1 MAHKVFIFDTTLRD
15 GEQTPGA
22 NLNVDEKL
30 QIARH
35 LELLNV
41 DVIEAGFPFSSP
53 GDFEAV
59 RAVAREIRGPQI
71 AGLARAFAQDIDA
84 CWEAVKEATDPRI
97 HTFIS
102 TSDIHLKHQMRKSRE
117 EVLEMAVA
125 AVKYAC
131 RYTSNVEFSAMDA
144 SRSDLDYVVQVFTA
158 VIEAGATTLNFPD
171 TVGYA
176 IPEEFGAKIKYLV
189 EHIPN
194 IHKAIL
200 SVHCHN
206 DLGLAVANT
215 LAAVSNGVRQVEVTI
230 NGLGE
235 RAGNASLEEVVMSLA
250 TRGDLL
256 HYYTDIV
263 TQYIYP
269 TSRLTSKLSGVP
281 VQPNKAIVGAN
292 AFAHESGIHQDGVL
306 KEASTFEIMTP
317 NSVGIKKSTMPLGKL
332 SGRHAFKNK
341 LREMGFYLNDEELN
355 RVFTRF
361 KSLAD
366 RKKTVFD
373 EDLISL
379 VETEVIYKSVPEH
392 YRLVELVVLAGT
404 MARPSA
410 NVKMEVGG
418 QLAGPYSVLG
428 DGPIDATYKAI
439 THLAGSKCTLLKF
452 AVSSITGGTDAQGEV
467 TVRLEED
474 GRVVTGQGVDPDVI
488 TASARA
494 FINGLNR
501 LHFLKETGG
510 VKGPKPE
517 AECKSSS
524 SVARLSVCPKR
535 FKPTAG
541 YHPIFRI

>member
-1 MAHKVFIFDTTLRD
+1 MPEKIYIFDTTLRD

-41 DVIEAGFPFSSP
+41 DIIEAGFPIASR

-71 AGLARAFAQDIDA
+71 AALARAFEKDIDA
-84 CWEAVKEATDPRI
+84 AWEAVKEATNPRI

-102 TSDIHLKHQMRKSRE
+102 TSDIHLKYQMKKSRE

-125 AVKYAC
+125 AVKHAA
-131 RYTSNVEFSAMDA
+131 RYTANVEFSAMDA
-144 SRSDLDYVVQVFTA
+144 SRSDLDYVARVFSA
-158 VIEAGATTLNFPD
+158 VIEAGARTLNFPD

-176 IPEEFGAKIKYLV
+176 IPHEFGAKIKYLM

-194 IHKAIL
+194 IHKAVL

-215 LAAVSNGVRQVEVTI
+215 LAAVMNGVRQVEVTI
-230 NGLGE
+230 NGIGE
-235 RAGNASLEEVVMSLA
+235 RAGNASLEEVVMALA
-250 TRGDLL
+250 TRKDLFD
-256 HYYTDIV
+256 YYTDIV

-306 KEASTFEIMTP
+306 KDASTFEIMTP
-317 NSVGIKKSTMPLGKL
+317 TAVGIKKSFLPLGKL
-332 SGRHAFKNK
+332 SGRHAFKKK
-341 LREMGFYLNDEELN
+341 LQEMGYYLADDELN
-355 RVFTRF
+355 RVFFRF
-361 KSLAD
+361 KDLAD

-373 EDLISL
+373 EDLTSL

-392 YRLVELVVLAGT
+392 FKLIDLVVLTGT
-404 MARPSA
+404 MVKPTAT
-410 NVKMEVGG
+410 VKMEVGG
-418 QLAGPYSVLG
+418 VLHSSSSFG

-439 THLAGSKCTLLKF
+439 THVAQSKCSLLKF
-452 AVSSITGGTDAQGEV
+452 AVTAITGGTEAMGEV
-467 TVRLEED
+467 SVRLED
-474 GRVVTGQGVDPDVI
+474 GGHIVTGQGVDPDIV

-494 FINGLNR
+494 YINGLNR
-501 LHFLKETGG
+501 LHFLKEL
-510 VKGPKPE
+510 GPRGAKPE
-517 AECKSSS
+517 K
-524 SVARLSVCPKR
+524 L
-535 FKPTAG
+535 
-541 YHPIFRI
+541 

>member
-1 MAHKVFIFDTTLRD
+1 MPEKIFIFDTTLRD

-41 DVIEAGFPFSSP
+41 DVIEAGFPIASR

-71 AGLARAFAQDIDA
+71 AALARAFAKDIDA
-84 CWEAVKEATDPRI
+84 AWEAVKEATNPRI

-102 TSDIHLKHQMRKSRE
+102 TSDIHLKYQMKKSRE

-125 AVKYAC
+125 AVKHAV
-131 RYTSNVEFSAMDA
+131 RYTANVEFSAMDA

-158 VIEAGATTLNFPD
+158 CIDAGAKVLNFPD

-176 IPEEFGAKIKYLV
+176 IPQEFGAKIKYLM

-194 IHKAIL
+194 IHKAVL

-215 LAAVSNGVRQVEVTI
+215 LAAIMNGVRQAEVTI
-230 NGLGE
+230 NGIGE
-235 RAGNASLEEVVMSLA
+235 RAGNASLEEVVMALA
-250 TRGDLL
+250 TRKDLFG
-256 HYYTDIV
+256 YYTDIV

-269 TSRLTSKLSGVP
+269 ASRLTSKLSGVP
-281 VQPNKAIVGAN
+281 VQPNKAIVGSN

-317 NSVGIKKSTMPLGKL
+317 TAVGIKKSSLPLGKL
-332 SGRHAFKNK
+332 SGRHAFKKK
-341 LREMGFYLNDEELN
+341 LQEMGYYLPDDELN
-355 RVFTRF
+355 RVFFRF
-361 KSLAD
+361 KDLAD

-373 EDLISL
+373 EDLTSL

-392 YRLVELVVLAGT
+392 FKLVDLVVLTGT
-404 MARPSA
+404 MVKPNAT
-410 NVKMEVGG
+410 VKMEVGG
-418 QLAGPYSVLG
+418 VLHSYSAFG
-428 DGPIDATYKAI
+428 DGPIDAAYKAI
-439 THLAGSKCTLLKF
+439 THVAQSKCSLLKF
-452 AVSSITGGTDAQGEV
+452 AVTAITGGTEALGEV
-467 TVRLEED
+467 SVRLEDD
-474 GRVVTGQGVDPDVI
+474 GHIVTGQGVDPDIV

-494 FINGLNR
+494 YINGLNR
-501 LHFLKETGG
+501 LHFLK
-510 VKGPKPE
+510 KLGPRGAKPE
-517 AECKSSS
+517 K
-524 SVARLSVCPKR
+524 L
-535 FKPTAG
+535 
-541 YHPIFRI
+541 

>member
-59 RAVAREIRGPQI
+59 RAVAREIRAPQI
-71 AGLARAFAQDIDA
+71 AGLARAFPQDIDA
-84 CWEAVKEATDPRI
+84 CWEAIKDATNPRI

-117 EVLEMAVA
+117 EVLEMAAA
-125 AVKYAC
+125 AVKHAR

-144 SRSDLDYVVQVFTA
+144 SRSNLDYVVQVFTA
-158 VIEAGATTLNFPD
+158 AIEAGATTLNFPD

-189 EHIPN
+189 DHIPN
-194 IHKAIL
+194 LHKAIL

-215 LAAVSNGVRQVEVTI
+215 LAAIMNGVRQVEVTI

-235 RAGNASLEEVVMSLA
+235 RAGNASLEEVVMALS
-250 TRGDLL
+250 TRRDLL
-256 HYYTDIV
+256 DYYTDIV

-317 NSVGIKKSTMPLGKL
+317 TTVGIKKSTLPLGKL

-341 LREMGFYLNDEELN
+341 LREMGYYLTDEELN
-355 RVFTRF
+355 RVFARF

-373 EDLISL
+373 EDLVSL

-392 YRLVELVVLAGT
+392 FRLVELVVLTGT
-404 MARPSA
+404 TARPSA
-410 NVKMEVGG
+410 NVKMEIGG
-418 QLAGPYSVLG
+418 HLIGPYSVFG
-428 DGPIDATYKAI
+428 DGPIDAAYKAI
-439 THLAGSKCTLLKF
+439 THLAGSKCKLLKF

-467 TVRLEED
+467 AVRLEED
-474 GRVVTGQGVDPDVI
+474 GHVVTGQGVDPDVV

-501 LHFLKETGG
+501 LHFLKEGG
-510 VKGPKPE
+510 PARKGPKPE
-517 AECKSSS
+517 E
-524 SVARLSVCPKR
+524 L
-535 FKPTAG
+535 
-541 YHPIFRI
+541 

>member
-1 MAHKVFIFDTTLRD
+1 MAHKIFIFDTTLRD

-41 DVIEAGFPFSSP
+41 DVIEAGFPISSP

-71 AGLARAFAQDIDA
+71 AGLARAFEKDIDA
-84 CWEAVKEATDPRI
+84 CWEAVKEATNPRI
-97 HTFIS
+97 HTFVS
-102 TSDIHLKHQMRKSRE
+102 TSDIHLKHQMRKSRQ

-125 AVKYAC
+125 AVKHAC

-158 VIEAGATTLNFPD
+158 VIDAGATTLNFPD

-176 IPEEFGAKIKYLV
+176 IPEEFGAKVKYLM

-215 LAAVSNGVRQVEVTI
+215 LAAISNGVRQAEVTI

-235 RAGNASLEEVVMSLA
+235 RAGNASLEEVVMGLT
-250 TRGDLL
+250 TRRDLFNF
-256 HYYTDIV
+256 YTDIV

-281 VQPNKAIVGAN
+281 VQPNKAIVGSN

-306 KEASTFEIMTP
+306 KDSSTFEIMTP
-317 NSVGIKKSTMPLGKL
+317 TTVGIKKSSLPLGKL

-341 LREMGFYLNDEELN
+341 LREMGFYVNDEELN
-355 RVFTRF
+355 RVFARF

-373 EDLISL
+373 EDLVSL

-392 YRLVELVVLAGT
+392 FRLVELVVVTGT
-404 MARPSA
+404 MAKPSA
-410 NVKMEVGG
+410 NVKMEIAG
-418 QLAGPYSVLG
+418 QLVGPYSVFG

-439 THLAGSKCTLLKF
+439 THLAGSRCTLLKF

-467 TVRLEED
+467 SVRLEES
-474 GRVVTGQGVDPDVI
+474 GHVVTGQGVDPDVV

-501 LHFLKETGG
+501 LNFIKEGG
-510 VKGPKPE
+510 PAKKGPKPE
-517 AECKSSS
+517 E
-524 SVARLSVCPKR
+524 L
-535 FKPTAG
+535 
-541 YHPIFRI
+541 

>member
-71 AGLARAFAQDIDA
+71 AGLARAFVQDIDA
-84 CWEAVKEATDPRI
+84 CWEAVKEATNPRI

-131 RYTSNVEFSAMDA
+131 RYTANVEFSAMDA

-189 EHIPN
+189 DHIPN
-194 IHKAIL
+194 LHRAIL

-256 HYYTDIV
+256 NYYTDIV

-292 AFAHESGIHQDGVL
+292 AFAHESGIHQDGLL
-306 KEASTFEIMTP
+306 KSKITYEIMTP
-317 NSVGIKKSTMPLGKL
+317 ESVGIPKSSLVLGKH
-332 SGRHAFKNK
+332 SGRHAF
-341 LREMGFYLNDEELN
+341 RERIIEMGYSLEDKELNLAFKRFKALSDMKKDIYTEDIEMIIMDEIYKIPEKFKLVYLN
-355 RVFTRF
+355 VTCG
-361 KSLAD
+361 KATIPTA
-366 RKKTVFD
+366 TVKVD
-373 EDLISL
+373 ID
-379 VETEVIYKSVPEH
+379 
-392 YRLVELVVLAGT
+392 GT
-404 MARPSA
+404 MYQD
-410 NVKMEVGG
+410 VG
-418 QLAGPYSVLG
+418 VG
-428 DGPIDATYKAI
+428 DGPVDATYKI
-439 THLAGSKCTLLKF
+439 IKKLVKTNSNLLKF
-452 AVSSITGGTDAQGEV
+452 SINSITRDMDAQGEV
-467 TVRLEED
+467 FVKLEEK
-474 GRVVTGQGVDPDVI
+474 GYTVI
-488 TASARA
+488 GKGADTDIIVASAKA
-494 FINGLNR
+494 YINALNK
-501 LHFLKETGG
+501 LDYI
-510 VKGPKPE
+510 
-517 AECKSSS
+517 KSKKDGE
-524 SVARLSVCPKR
+524 V
-535 FKPTAG
+535 
-541 YHPIFRI
+541 

>member
-1 MAHKVFIFDTTLRD
+1 MSKKIFIFDTTLRD

-53 GDFEAV
+53 GDFAAV
-59 RAVAREIRGPQI
+59 QAVAREIRGPQI
-71 AGLARAFAQDIDA
+71 AGLARAFEKDIDA
-84 CWEAVKEATDPRI
+84 CWEAVKEATNPRI

-102 TSDIHLKHQMRKSRE
+102 TSDIHLKHQMRKGRD

-125 AVKYAC
+125 AVKHAT

-144 SRSDLDYVVQVFTA
+144 SRSDLAYVAQMFTA
-158 VIEAGATTLNFPD
+158 VIEAGATTVNFPD

-176 IPEEFGAKIKYLV
+176 IPHEFGAMIKYLV

-194 IHKAIL
+194 IHKAVI

-215 LAAVSNGVRQVEVTI
+215 LAAIMNGARQAECTI

-235 RAGNASLEEVVMSLA
+235 RAGNASMEEVVMALA
-250 TRGDLL
+250 TRKDLL
-256 HYYTDIV
+256 HYHTDIV

-269 TSRLTSKLSGVP
+269 ASRLASKLSGVA

-317 NSVGIKKSTMPLGKL
+317 TTVGIKKSLLVLGKL

-341 LREMGFYLNDEELN
+341 LQEMGYYLSDDELI
-355 RVFTRF
+355 RVFRRF
-361 KSLAD
+361 KELAD
-366 RKKTVFD
+366 LKKKVFD
-373 EDLISL
+373 EDLVSL
-379 VETEVIYKSVPEH
+379 VETESIYKSVPEH
-392 YRLVELVVLAGT
+392 FRLIELVVLTGT
-404 MARPSA
+404 TVKPSA
-410 NVKMEVGG
+410 TVRLEVGG
-418 QLAGPYSVLG
+418 EVKNLSTFG
-428 DGPIDATYKAI
+428 DGPIDAAFRAI
-439 THLAGSKCTLLKF
+439 TELARSKCRLLKF
-452 AVSSITGGTDAQGEV
+452 AVSSITGGTEALGEV
-467 TVRLEED
+467 SVRLEED
-474 GRVVTGQGVDPDVI
+474 GHVVTGQGVDPDVV
-488 TASARA
+488 TAGARA
-494 FINGLNR
+494 YINGLNR
-501 LHFLKETGG
+501 LHFLKEMGPRSKDKQ
-510 VKGPKPE
+510 VK
-517 AECKSSS
+517 
-524 SVARLSVCPKR
+524 L
-535 FKPTAG
+535 
-541 YHPIFRI
+541 

>member
-1 MAHKVFIFDTTLRD
+1 MAQKVFIFDTTLRD

-71 AGLARAFAQDIDA
+71 AGLARAFAKDIDA
-84 CWEAVKEATDPRI
+84 CWEAVKEATNPRI

-125 AVKYAC
+125 AVRHAS
-131 RYTSNVEFSAMDA
+131 RYTTNVEFSAMDA
-144 SRSDLDYVVQVFTA
+144 SRSNLDYVVQVFTA
-158 VIEAGATTLNFPD
+158 AIEAGATTLNFPD

-176 IPEEFGAKIKYLV
+176 IPEEFGAMIRYLV

-194 IHKAIL
+194 LHKAVL

-215 LAAVSNGVRQVEVTI
+215 LAAVINGARQVEVTV

-235 RAGNASLEEVVMSLA
+235 RAGNASLEEVVMALS
-250 TRGDLL
+250 TRRDLL
-256 HYYTDIV
+256 NYYTDIV
-263 TQYIYP
+263 SQYIYP
-269 TSRLTSKLSGVP
+269 TSRLTSKLSGVK

-306 KEASTFEIMTP
+306 KDASTFEIMTP
-317 NSVGIKKSTMPLGKL
+317 STVGIKKSTLPLGKL

-341 LREMGFYLNDEELN
+341 LREMGYYLVDEELN
-355 RVFTRF
+355 RVFARF

-373 EDLISL
+373 EDLVSL

-392 YRLVELVVLAGT
+392 FRLVELVVLTGT
-404 MARPSA
+404 TARPSA
-410 NVKMEVGG
+410 NVKMEIGG
-418 QLAGPYSVLG
+418 HLVGPYSVFG

-467 TVRLEED
+467 AVRLEEE
-474 GRVVTGQGVDPDVI
+474 GHVVTGQGVDPDVI

-494 FINGLNR
+494 FVNGLNR
-501 LHFLKETGG
+501 LHFLKETGAA
-510 VKGPKPE
+510 KGAKPE
-517 AECKSSS
+517 E
-524 SVARLSVCPKR
+524 V
-535 FKPTAG
+535 
-541 YHPIFRI
+541 

>member
-1 MAHKVFIFDTTLRD
+1 MAHKIFIFDTTLRD

-41 DVIEAGFPFSSP
+41 DVIEAGFPFSSQ

-71 AGLARAFAQDIDA
+71 AGLARAFVQDIDA

-125 AVKYAC
+125 AVKHAC

-144 SRSDLDYVVQVFTA
+144 SRSDLDYVAQVFTA
-158 VIEAGATTLNFPD
+158 VIEAGAATLNFPD

-176 IPEEFGAKIKYLV
+176 IPEEFGAKIKYLM

-235 RAGNASLEEVVMSLA
+235 RAGNASLEEVVMALS
-250 TRGDLL
+250 TRRDLL
-256 HYYTDIV
+256 NYYTDIV

-306 KEASTFEIMTP
+306 KDASTFEIMTP
-317 NSVGIKKSTMPLGKL
+317 TAVGIKKSTLPLGKL

-341 LREMGFYLNDEELN
+341 LREMGFYLNEEELN
-355 RVFTRF
+355 RVFSRF

-373 EDLISL
+373 EDLVSL

-392 YRLVELVVLAGT
+392 FKLVELVVLAGT
-404 MARPSA
+404 MAKPSA
-410 NVKMEVGG
+410 NVKMQVGDH
-418 QLAGPYSVLG
+418 LAGPYSVLG

-467 TVRLEED
+467 AVRLEED
-474 GRVVTGQGVDPDVI
+474 GHVVTGQGVDPDVI

-501 LHFLKETGG
+501 LHFLKEAGV

-517 AECKSSS
+517 EM
-524 SVARLSVCPKR
+524 
-535 FKPTAG
+535 
-541 YHPIFRI
+541 